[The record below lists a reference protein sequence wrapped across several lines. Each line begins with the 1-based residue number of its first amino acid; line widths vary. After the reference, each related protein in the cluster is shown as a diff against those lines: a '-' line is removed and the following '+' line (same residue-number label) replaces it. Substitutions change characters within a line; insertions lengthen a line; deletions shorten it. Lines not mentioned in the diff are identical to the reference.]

1 MIDLKSVSWGKLLV
15 AAAMAIVPA
24 TLSYCKAS
32 DETTSARSA
41 SRAETEASYKTLVES
56 VRHLEMVVTAQQ
68 ETLVLL
74 VRGSGMEWSG
84 MRMNGMNG
92 SGAGSATDPLAAA
105 PEPIE
110 FPALPDSASEAL
122 QMQTAK

>member
-1 MIDLKSVSWGKLLV
+1 MIDLKNVSWGKLLV

-32 DETTSARSA
+32 DEANSARSA
-41 SRAETEASYKTLVES
+41 SRAETEASYKTLVEG

-74 VRGSGMEWSG
+74 VRGTGMEWGG
-84 MRMNGMNG
+84 MRMNG
-92 SGAGSATDPLAAA
+92 SGAGSAVGPMAAA
-105 PEPIE
+105 PAPVE
-110 FPALPDSASEAL
+110 FPELPDTAAQAV
-122 QMQTAK
+122 QMQAAK

>member
-15 AAAMAIVPA
+15 YAAMAIITA

-32 DETTSARSA
+32 DEADSARSA
-41 SRAETEASYKTLVES
+41 SRAETEAGYKTLVES

-74 VRGSGMEWSG
+74 VRNSGVDWNG
-84 MRMNGMNG
+84 MRMSG
-92 SGAGSATDPLAAA
+92 SGAGSAAGSMAAAA
-105 PEPIE
+105 PAPVE
-110 FPALPDSASEAL
+110 FPELPDTAAQAV
-122 QMQTAK
+122 QMQAAK

>member
-32 DETTSARSA
+32 DETNSARSA

-56 VRHLEMVVTAQQ
+56 VRHLEMIVTAQQ
-68 ETLVLL
+68 ETLALL
-74 VRGSGMEWSG
+74 VRTSGVAWSG
-84 MRMNGMNG
+84 MRMNG
-92 SGAGSATDPLAAA
+92 SGAGSAASPVEAA
-105 PEPIE
+105 PAPVE
-110 FPALPDSASEAL
+110 FPALPDTAYEAL

>member
-1 MIDLKSVSWGKLLV
+1 MIDLKGVSWGKLLV
-15 AAAMAIVPA
+15 YAVMAIVTA

-32 DETTSARSA
+32 DEATSARSA

-74 VRGSGMEWSG
+74 VRGSGLPWPSG
-84 MRMNGMNG
+84 MRMNG
-92 SGAGSATDPLAAA
+92 SGAGSAAEPMAAAAA
-105 PEPIE
+105 PAPID
-110 FPALPDSASEAL
+110 FPELPDTAREAL

>member
-68 ETLVLL
+68 ETLALL
-74 VRGSGMEWSG
+74 VRSSGTAWSG
-84 MRMNGMNG
+84 MRMG
-92 SGAGSATDPLAAA
+92 SGAGSAASPVAA

-110 FPALPDSASEAL
+110 FPALPDSAHEAL

>member
-41 SRAETEASYKTLVES
+41 SRAETEASYKTIVES

-68 ETLVLL
+68 ETLALL
-74 VRGSGMEWSG
+74 VRNSSVKLSG
-84 MRMNGMNG
+84 MRMNG
-92 SGAGSATDPLAAA
+92 SDAGSAAATTPDA
-105 PEPIE
+105 PAPVE
-110 FPALPDSASEAL
+110 FPDLPDTAHEAL